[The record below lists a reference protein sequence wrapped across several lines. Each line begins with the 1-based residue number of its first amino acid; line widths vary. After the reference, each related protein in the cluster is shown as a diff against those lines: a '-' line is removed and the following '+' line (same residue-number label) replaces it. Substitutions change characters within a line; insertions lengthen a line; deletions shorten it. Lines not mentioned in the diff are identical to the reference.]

1 MSKYQLEL
9 DKLTVPERAVEG
21 LEQRLTAPKK
31 RRNFRTAAVAV
42 AACLALS
49 ITAVAGAAI
58 VGGWNVKSLGLFDR
72 EVYIENVREYFPAY
86 EPGEKHAESFAEK
99 EGRYVVTATL
109 EDNVKVLDEA
119 LYEEIYNIF
128 AWAQENKPFRATD
141 EEFDAMSEEEKDAAF
156 RRATVNPVR
165 EAMVFQSADEANEK
179 LGIHLLQSDLLTL
192 QPDSQIEMNVFK
204 LKTGMLT
211 GEEMREE
218 ITNGFQIWLR
228 GVYKYEG
235 WENVTVQLRQEFTT
249 VEGYPTSAEFTYE
262 EAVEMT
268 TVELE
273 NGIVAQY
280 GADGKT
286 ANAFATRDGIACTVR
301 IQSENG
307 EALGKKVLE
316 GIMLEVLN
324 SLK

>member
-9 DKLTVPERAVEG
+9 GKLTVSERAVEG
-21 LEQRLTAPKK
+21 LEQRLTVPKK
-31 RRNFRTAAVAV
+31 RRNLRLLAVVV

-49 ITAVAGAAI
+49 ITTVAGAAL
-58 VGGWNVKSLGLFDR
+58 VGSWNVNSLGLFDR
-72 EVYIENVREYFPAY
+72 EVYIENVREHFPAY
-86 EPGEKHAESFAEK
+86 EPGGNHEERFTEK
-99 EGRYVVTATL
+99 EGLYVVTATL

-119 LYEEIYNIF
+119 LYEELYTIF
-128 AWAQENKPFRATD
+128 AWAQENKPFRATN
-141 EEFDAMSEEEKDAAF
+141 EEFDAMSEAEKDAAF
-156 RRATVNPVR
+156 RRATVNPVS
-165 EAMVFQSADEANEK
+165 EAMVFQSADEVNEK
-179 LGIHLLQSDLLTL
+179 LGIHLLQSDRLTL
-192 QPDSQIEMNVFK
+192 QPDSQIAMSVFK

-211 GEEMREE
+211 GEELREE

-235 WENVTVQLRQEFTT
+235 RENVTVQLRQEFTT

-262 EAVEMT
+262 EAVEMI

-286 ANAFATRDGIACTVR
+286 ANAFATYDGIACTVR